1 MTLQSLLR
9 CRCVP
14 RAVLIG
20 LTLVTALSC
29 YQRCLFVL
37 AMAGPTVASKVR
49 HAIEL
54 TNKANV
60 DPSFG
65 DESCRLWTEIL
76 SKHTSADDDEY
87 KLPLP
92 LGAMSASHGLFASTL
107 VRMGKDKMAVV
118 EYTNAL
124 NYLKEDGALSRPMT
138 EEEFDIRVGMGRSLQ
153 RLLRYREAS
162 EVFID
167 VNARCENIIVAGEPN
182 NEMNWIHLANVISIK
197 SAALCFMRC
206 GNLNLAISVLEAY
219 NGKDAEINAMNGA
232 LILIELSSAISVL
245 HNADE
250 RFERAM
256 QLLRGATASSI
267 SCLYRWILMTSQINK
282 PSLQPLE
289 LLSCDHLTLAEANN
303 SMLDDPGLTNLD
315 DKVLLHS
322 ILTRSRFWPQGF
334 ILPDDYALFLAE
346 QSTNDGP
353 LIEGK
358 KWILKERSGYGSH
371 GNIVM
376 STNDLLSMFQDGRL
390 VEAILCQRI
399 VNPPM
404 LIDCRKFTIRVYVI
418 YFPGSKI
425 TSSHGEESKDADVYI
440 STEGLV
446 KYALS
451 QYDGDAEDISTTD
464 LNEQYMTNSGRGDG
478 RSTLQHDLHEL
489 QRIFQEKDM
498 DYQTMW
504 EIIEESVQEVMKE
517 YVQLHRDGSLDHL
530 RASIPKILGFDYI
543 LNSSGEPFLLEVNR
557 FPGLEPRSSMDA
569 DVKHKV
575 VYDAWI
581 TACDRM
587 EIPQTFVQNVRPST
601 YKRCSLKKLSL
612 AL

>member
-1 MTLQSLLR
+1 
-9 CRCVP
+9 
-14 RAVLIG
+14 
-20 LTLVTALSC
+20 
-29 YQRCLFVL
+29 
-37 AMAGPTVASKVR
+37 MAWPTVASKVR

-76 SKHTSADDDEY
+76 SKDISADDDEH
-87 KLPLP
+87 KLPLS

-138 EEEFDIRVGMGRSLQ
+138 KEEFDIRVGMGRSLQ

-167 VNARCENIIVAGEPN
+167 VNARCENIIVPGETSN
-182 NEMNWIHLANVISIK
+182 NEMNWIQLANVISIK

-206 GNLNLAISVLEAY
+206 GNLDSAISVLETY

-232 LILIELSSAISVL
+232 LILIDLSSAISVL

-256 QLLRGATASSI
+256 QLLSGATASSI
-267 SCLYRWILMTSQINK
+267 SCLYRWILLTSQINK
-282 PSLQPLE
+282 PSLQPLKS
-289 LLSCDHLTLAEANN
+289 LSCDFLMLAEANN
-303 SMLDDPGLTNLD
+303 SMLDDPGLINLD

-322 ILTRSRFWPQGF
+322 ILTGSRFWPRGF
-334 ILPDDYALFLAE
+334 ILPDEYALFLAE
-346 QSTNDGP
+346 HNTNDGP

-376 STNDLLSMFQDGRL
+376 STNDLLSVFDDGKL

-404 LIDCRKFTIRVYVI
+404 LVDCRKFTIRVYVI
-418 YFPGSKI
+418 YFPGSEF
-425 TSSHGEESKDADVYI
+425 TLSHGEESKDADVYI

-451 QYDGDAEDISTTD
+451 QYAGDAEDISTTD
-464 LNEQYMTNSGRGDG
+464 LNEPYMTNSGRGDG

-489 QRIFQEKDM
+489 QRIFQEKNM
-498 DYQTMW
+498 VYQTLW
-504 EIIEESVQEVMKE
+504 EIIEESVQEVMKK
-517 YVQLHRDGSLDHL
+517 YVQLQSNDALDHL
-530 RASIPKILGFDYI
+530 RASIPKIMGFDYI

-587 EIPQTFVQNVRPST
+587 KIPQTFVQNVRPST

-612 AL
+612 A

>member
-1 MTLQSLLR
+1 
-9 CRCVP
+9 
-14 RAVLIG
+14 
-20 LTLVTALSC
+20 
-29 YQRCLFVL
+29 
-37 AMAGPTVASKVR
+37 MAGPTVASKVR

-54 TNKANV
+54 TNKANE

-76 SKHTSADDDEY
+76 SKDISADDDEY

-124 NYLKEDGALSRPMT
+124 NYLNEDGALSRPMT

-162 EVFID
+162 EVFMD
-167 VNARCENIIVAGEPN
+167 VNARYENFIVAGETPN

-206 GNLNLAISVLEAY
+206 GNLNLAISVLETY
-219 NGKDAEINAMNGA
+219 NGKDAEINAMNCA

-267 SCLYRWILMTSQINK
+267 SCLYRWILMTSQVNK

-289 LLSCDHLTLAEANN
+289 SLSCDYMMLVEANT
-303 SMLDDPGLTNLD
+303 SMLDDPGLINLD

-322 ILTRSRFWPQGF
+322 ILTGSRFWPQGF
-334 ILPDDYALFLAE
+334 VLPDDYALFLAK
-346 QSTNDGP
+346 QSTNDEM
-353 LIEGK
+353 LMEEK
-358 KWILKERSGYGSH
+358 YWILKERSGYGSH
-371 GNIVM
+371 GNLVM
-376 STNDLLSMFQDGRL
+376 STNDLLSMYEDGRL

-498 DYQTMW
+498 DYQTLW
-504 EIIEESVQEVMKE
+504 EIIEKSVQEVMKK
-517 YVQLHRDGSLDHL
+517 YVQLQSNDSLDHL

-587 EIPQTFVQNVRPST
+587 KIPQTFVQNVRPAT

-612 AL
+612 E

>member
-1 MTLQSLLR
+1 
-9 CRCVP
+9 
-14 RAVLIG
+14 
-20 LTLVTALSC
+20 
-29 YQRCLFVL
+29 
-37 AMAGPTVASKVR
+37 MAGPTVASKVR

-54 TNKANV
+54 TNKANE

-76 SKHTSADDDEY
+76 SKDISADDDEY

-124 NYLKEDGALSRPMT
+124 NYLNEDGALSRPMT

-162 EVFID
+162 EVFMD
-167 VNARCENIIVAGEPN
+167 VNARCENFIVAGETPN

-206 GNLNLAISVLEAY
+206 GNLNLAISVLETY

-267 SCLYRWILMTSQINK
+267 SCLYRWILMTSQVNK

-289 LLSCDHLTLAEANN
+289 SLSCDYMMLVEANT
-303 SMLDDPGLTNLD
+303 SMLDDPGLINLD

-322 ILTRSRFWPQGF
+322 ILTGSRFWPQGF
-334 ILPDDYALFLAE
+334 VLPDDYALFLAK
-346 QSTNDGP
+346 QSTNDEM
-353 LIEGK
+353 LMEEK
-358 KWILKERSGYGSH
+358 YWILKERSGYGSH
-371 GNIVM
+371 GNLVM
-376 STNDLLSMFQDGRL
+376 STNDLLSMYEDGRL

-404 LIDCRKFTIRVYVI
+404 LIDCQKFTIRVYVI

-489 QRIFQEKDM
+489 QCIFQEKDM
-498 DYQTMW
+498 DYQTLW
-504 EIIEESVQEVMKE
+504 EIIEKSVQEVMKK
-517 YVQLHRDGSLDHL
+517 YVQLQSNDSLDHL
-530 RASIPKILGFDYI
+530 RASIPKILGFDYMTSPGSP
-543 LNSSGEPFLLEVNR
+543 SSVVVVVPSPLTVVVVVVPSSLL
-557 FPGLEPRSSMDA
+557 
-569 DVKHKV
+569 V
-575 VYDAWI
+575 VA
-581 TACDRM
+581 
-587 EIPQTFVQNVRPST
+587 IPSPLST
-601 YKRCSLKKLSL
+601 V
-612 AL
+612 AV

>member
-1 MTLQSLLR
+1 
-9 CRCVP
+9 
-14 RAVLIG
+14 
-20 LTLVTALSC
+20 
-29 YQRCLFVL
+29 
-37 AMAGPTVASKVR
+37 MAGPTVASKVR

-54 TNKANV
+54 TNKANE

-76 SKHTSADDDEY
+76 SKDISADDDEC

-153 RLLRYREAS
+153 RL
-162 EVFID
+162 
-167 VNARCENIIVAGEPN
+167 P
-182 NEMNWIHLANVISIK
+182 
-197 SAALCFMRC
+197 
-206 GNLNLAISVLEAY
+206 
-219 NGKDAEINAMNGA
+219 
-232 LILIELSSAISVL
+232 
-245 HNADE
+245 
-250 RFERAM
+250 
-256 QLLRGATASSI
+256 
-267 SCLYRWILMTSQINK
+267 
-282 PSLQPLE
+282 
-289 LLSCDHLTLAEANN
+289 
-303 SMLDDPGLTNLD
+303 
-315 DKVLLHS
+315 
-322 ILTRSRFWPQGF
+322 RFWPQGF
-334 ILPDDYALFLAE
+334 VLPDDYALFLAK
-346 QSTNDGP
+346 QSTNDEM
-353 LIEGK
+353 LMEEK
-358 KWILKERSGYGSH
+358 YWILKERSGYGSH
-371 GNIVM
+371 GNLVM
-376 STNDLLSMFQDGRL
+376 STNDLLSMYEDGRL

-489 QRIFQEKDM
+489 QCIFQEKDM
-498 DYQTMW
+498 DYQTLW
-504 EIIEESVQEVMKE
+504 EIIEKSVQEVMKK
-517 YVQLHRDGSLDHL
+517 YVQLQSNDSLDHL

-587 EIPQTFVQNVRPST
+587 KIPQTFVQNVRPST

-612 AL
+612 E

>member
-1 MTLQSLLR
+1 MTPQSLLR

-20 LTLVTALSC
+20 HALVTALC
-29 YQRCLFVL
+29 YQRCC
-37 AMAGPTVASKVR
+37 MAWPTVASKVR

-60 DPSFG
+60 DQSFC
-65 DESCRLWTEIL
+65 DESYRLWTEIL
-76 SKHTSADDDEY
+76 SKDISTDDDEY

-167 VNARCENIIVAGEPN
+167 VNARCENIIVAGETPN

-197 SAALCFMRC
+197 SAALCFMRS
-206 GNLNLAISVLEAY
+206 GNLNSAISVLETY
-219 NGKDAEINAMNGA
+219 KGKDAEINAMNGA
-232 LILIELSSAISVL
+232 LILIQLSSATSAL

-256 QLLRGATASSI
+256 QRLCGAMASLA
-267 SCLYRWILMTSQINK
+267 SCLYRWIHTMSHINK
-282 PSLQPLE
+282 PSLQPLADS
-289 LLSCDHLTLAEANN
+289 LLCDYMMLVEANT
-303 SMLDDPGLTNLD
+303 SMLDDPGLINLD

-322 ILTRSRFWPQGF
+322 ILIGSRFWPRGF
-334 ILPDDYALFLAE
+334 ILPDDHALFLAE
-346 QSTNDGP
+346 QSTNDVM
-353 LIEGK
+353 ETK
-358 KWILKERSGYGSH
+358 NWILKERSGYGSH
-371 GNIVM
+371 GNIVL
-376 STNDLLSMFQDGRL
+376 STNDLLSMYEDGEI

-404 LIDCRKFTIRVYVI
+404 MINCRKFTIRVYVI
-418 YFPGSKI
+418 YFPGSI
-425 TSSHGEESKDADVYI
+425 IASSHGEESKDVDVYI

-446 KYALS
+446 KFALS
-451 QYDGDAEDISTTD
+451 QYGGDAEDISTTD

-489 QRIFQEKDM
+489 QLIFQEKDM

-504 EIIEESVQEVMKE
+504 ASIEDSVQEVMKK

-587 EIPQTFVQNVRPST
+587 KIPQTFVQDVRPST

-612 AL
+612 A